1 MPPHARSVRRRVE
14 ADEIL
19 RLKAHSV
26 PVCGDR
32 SAPSQVPTR
41 NVITEPW
48 PGQAQWGPR
57 GPHCGRGSGVQPA
70 GRCRCPGPLR
80 PPVHERVDQAR
91 DGKDQENSESHHGD
105 DLP

>member
-32 SAPSQVPTR
+32 SAPSQVPTQR
-41 NVITEPW
+41 DHGTMAGAGTVGATW
-48 PGQAQWGPR
+48 PPLWARVRRATR
-57 GPHCGRGSGVQPA
+57 GTVPMSGTAPTSGA
-70 GRCRCPGPLR
+70 
-80 PPVHERVDQAR
+80 
-91 DGKDQENSESHHGD
+91 
-105 DLP
+105 